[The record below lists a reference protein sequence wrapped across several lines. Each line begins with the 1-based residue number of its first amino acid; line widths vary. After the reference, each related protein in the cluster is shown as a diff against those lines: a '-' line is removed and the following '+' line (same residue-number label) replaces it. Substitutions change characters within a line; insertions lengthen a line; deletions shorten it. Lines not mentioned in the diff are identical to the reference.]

1 MATMDDIAKALGV
14 AKSTVSKAINGAGDV
29 SESMRRAV
37 LETAVELGYTRL
49 RRSEDTPRLA
59 VFVADMRY
67 ERPEHFG
74 YDVIVGFRKLAE
86 PEGYHV
92 EIIPV
97 TSAMQSDIRYDEYMM
112 RGNYRGGF
120 LLGFSLKDPWMRE
133 FESCKTPTVLYDN
146 RVTGNPLVT
155 YVGAD
160 TTEGMSLAVRY
171 LKRLGHRKIGYLSGD
186 LGSYVYQLRY
196 QAFFD
201 ALRAESLPAWDSLA
215 GCAYQE
221 QICVDEHLPR
231 LLRHGCTAIVCSHDT
246 LAEAVIDRCREKG
259 ISIPEQISVLGFDD
273 LPLCETTEPPLT
285 TIRQNRTELGKSAYC
300 ALDSQMEGVPL
311 STFLLHT
318 ELVKR
323 QSCAAVPEQDA
334 EQGR

>member
-49 RRSEDTPRLA
+49 RRSEDAPRLA

-221 QICVDEHLPR
+221 QICVDEYLPR

-246 LAEAVIDRCREKG
+246 LAEAVINRCREKG